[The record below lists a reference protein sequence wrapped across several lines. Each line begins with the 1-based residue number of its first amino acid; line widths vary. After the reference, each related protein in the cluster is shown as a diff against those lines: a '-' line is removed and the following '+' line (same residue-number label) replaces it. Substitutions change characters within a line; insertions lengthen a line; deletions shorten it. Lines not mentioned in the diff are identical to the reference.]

1 MLAFLQVEDFVNPEE
16 VAKQFANQPEQ
27 EYIPKLHQLLRPHLL
42 RRLKVQ
48 KKYFSFFK
56 ITLERRND

>member
-48 KKYFSFFK
+48 EIF
-56 ITLERRND
+56 